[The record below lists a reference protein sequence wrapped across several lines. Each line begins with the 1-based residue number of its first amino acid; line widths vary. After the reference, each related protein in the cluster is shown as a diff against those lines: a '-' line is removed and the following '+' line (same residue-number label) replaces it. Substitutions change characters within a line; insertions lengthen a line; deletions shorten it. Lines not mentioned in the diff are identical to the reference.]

1 MNGYFQVLT
10 NEKATFLRV
19 TPPTQG
25 GEAVSIQEV
34 MNYLTLKKVAFDVKT
49 LGLYF
54 NTGDFSKPAILNR
67 DSILPISEC
76 CIINC
81 DPDFMGATARFYP
94 PSNGGKMLDK
104 EGVYSEC
111 RLSKITHGIDDAVID
126 SFLAAK
132 KYCTDYRIAK
142 GTPVKEGTDA
152 HITYFFNTDNRI
164 RPTLNEDGTVDFHNL
179 NLVNQCKEGE
189 LLAELTPEVKGTPGT
204 DIRGV
209 EIKPRDVKRA
219 QLSYGL
225 NIQLSED
232 KLRLTSKVNGHV
244 NLTGGR
250 VFVSDVMQVV
260 NVDNSTGDIEYENTV
275 VIQGNVNSGFSVKTK
290 GDIEVRG
297 TVEGATLE
305 AGGNIILQ
313 RGINGMGK
321 GSLKAGGNIISK
333 FIENCS
339 AEAGGYVETNS
350 ILHSKVTAGTDI
362 NVMSK
367 KGFITG
373 GSVTALS
380 TIRVKTLGSTMGAD
394 TSVTVGVDPRV
405 ITRIGE
411 LNKETA
417 EAEKNLKTML
427 PVLEAAK
434 KRIAAGEKLNPE
446 KAKQIQTLAATI
458 KHSQEVLSSSGEE
471 LQSLKSMM
479 DEGQGAAVEVQGEV
493 FPGVVINISDVSM
506 IIKDSYKY
514 CRFIKDKGDVRMA
527 AL

>member
-1 MNGYFQVLT
+1 MNGYFQVIT
-10 NEKATFLRV
+10 NENATFLKV
-19 TPPTQG
+19 FPETAG
-25 GEAVSIQEV
+25 GEPVSVQEV
-34 MNYLTLKKVAFDVKT
+34 MNYLTYKRVPYDIKILAQ
-49 LGLYF
+49 YF
-54 NTGDFSKPAILNR
+54 NAGDFSRPVILNR
-67 DSILPISEC
+67 ETILPISES

-81 DPDFMGATARFYP
+81 DSNLMSATARFYP
-94 PSNGGKMLDK
+94 PSVGGHPLDK
-104 EGVYSEC
+104 EGILSEC
-111 RLSKITHGIDDAVID
+111 RISKITYGYDDEVID
-126 SFLAAK
+126 KFLK
-132 KYCTDYRIAK
+132 ERHYCTDYRIAK

-152 HITYFFNTDNRI
+152 YITYFFNTDNKI

-179 NLVNQCKEGE
+179 NLVNHCKEGE
-189 LLAELTPEVKGTPGT
+189 LLAELTPEVKGTPGK
-204 DIRGV
+204 DIRGS
-209 EIKPRDVKRA
+209 EIRPRDVKRL
-219 QLSYGL
+219 QLAYGL

-232 KLRLTSKVNGHV
+232 RLRLTSKVNGHV
-244 NLTGGR
+244 SLTGGR
-250 VFVSDVMQVV
+250 VFVSDVMEVV

-297 TVEGATLE
+297 TVEGAILE

-321 GSLKAGGNIISK
+321 GFLKAGGNIIAK
-333 FIENCS
+333 FMENCT
-339 AEAGGYVETNS
+339 AVAGGYVETNS

-394 TSVTVGVDPRV
+394 TSVTVGVNPEV
-405 ITRIGE
+405 LSRIGE
-411 LNKETA
+411 LNKEVA
-417 EAEKNLKTML
+417 ESEKNLKTML

-434 KRIAAGEKLNPE
+434 KRIAAGEKFTPE
-446 KAKQIQTLAATI
+446 KVKQIQLLAQTI
-458 KHSQEVLSSSGEE
+458 KHSQEVLAGSGEE

-479 DEGQGAAVEVQGEV
+479 DEGQGAAVEVKGEV

-506 IIKDSYKY
+506 IIKDSYKF